1 MRTFERSS
9 EDYHWVEGT
18 LWHKDPKILLDPSS
32 SDFLLLEWRSSAYRT
47 LARNVSSHRYLP
59 VLDHP
64 SSQNWASCSLWL
76 CKFNYISVFWRV
88 LKDDHQ
94 YSSIAQKGSLLG
106 LSYFL
111 CEDLLASSLHI
122 LVKITSLRSWWFV
135 IWVTKRLLTS
145 SKFAHDFS
153 AFSYSYLT
161 NRPTRWVRH
170 FIKAAWVD

>member
-1 MRTFERSS
+1 MRTFEGSS
-9 EDYHWVEGT
+9 EDYHWLEGT
-18 LWHKDPKILLDPSS
+18 LWHKGPKILSNPSS

-88 LKDDHQ
+88 WKDDHQ

-106 LSYFL
+106 LTIF
-111 CEDLLASSLHI
+111 C
-122 LVKITSLRSWWFV
+122 VKTYLPVLFIFSLRSRVFDLDDSLYES
-135 IWVTKRLLTS
+135 RS
-145 SKFAHDFS
+145 DFS
-153 AFSYSYLT
+153 HHPNSLT
-161 NRPTRWVRH
+161 IFLHFRILISRIDRH
-170 FIKAAWVD
+170 DELDTS